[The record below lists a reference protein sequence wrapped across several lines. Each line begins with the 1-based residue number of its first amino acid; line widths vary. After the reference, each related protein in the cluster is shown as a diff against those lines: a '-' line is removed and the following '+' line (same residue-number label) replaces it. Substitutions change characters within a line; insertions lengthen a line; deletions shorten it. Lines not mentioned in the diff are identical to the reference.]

1 MTAPKQEMPP
11 VGGYPVF
18 RWSRNLGQWARAGW
32 GWKAAAALVGLTAWG
47 NYHLA
52 RQFQLYKEY
61 NREEYEVH
69 QGIHALLVAETGRR
83 MLRDLRESREV
94 EAAVMKD
101 NPDWIVGESQYYS
114 RRWPHNIMGQIST
127 DDVRTFESDG
137 SKSQEITA
145 ELFLV

>member
-1 MTAPKQEMPP
+1 MVRKTNRLLHLSVQELH
-11 VGGYPVF
+11 VYVIVE
-18 RWSRNLGQWARAGW
+18 WL
-32 GWKAAAALVGLTAWG
+32 L
-47 NYHLA
+47 
-52 RQFQLYKEY
+52 
-61 NREEYEVH
+61 